1 MKNYAFLL
9 ILALLAI
16 GFTANAQVS
25 GMPTG
30 FITVAPTVSTEAA
43 PVWYNMMATNT
54 DAARINRYMY
64 TDGSVLKTDVFTAPD
79 GITEALQHDKYLW
92 RLEQGVSGANY
103 VVFVN
108 KLTGKKLYADAAIGS
123 NGVISVADNGIE
135 WKMAAA
141 SAVTTGTVAGQYSFN
156 FESAANVYG
165 LRYLNAGDGVTM
177 AWNVLVFN
185 GAGSPAKSSGWFFY
199 PVTATKTVTFAQPEN
214 GSITLTTP
222 NGSLTPSSVASGSAV
237 LVGSVVTLNFTAQP
251 NYYLNALTVNGVD
264 MLSQVVNNSYKLTV
278 NANAVVAAGFGLS
291 TANKTLNADNLV
303 FPNPFVNELTVANK
317 IAGSTMYLYDA
328 TGKQIMSTN
337 EASLNTSSVS
347 KGVYMV
353 RYSTE
358 NGYKMVK
365 VLKK

>member
-1 MKNYAFLL
+1 MKKYYYLLTLAFL
-9 ILALLAI
+9 AF
-16 GFTANAQVS
+16 GFTAKAQVS

-54 DAARINRYMY
+54 DAARVNRYMY
-64 TDGSVLKTDVFTAPD
+64 TDGSVLKTDVFTAPA

-92 RLEQGVSGANY
+92 RLEQGPSGANY

-123 NGVISVADNGIE
+123 NGVIAVADNGIE

-165 LRYLNAGDGVTM
+165 IRYLNAGDGVTM

-199 PVTATKTVTFAQPEN
+199 PVTATKTVSFAQPEN
-214 GSITLTTP
+214 GSIALTTS
-222 NGSLTPSSVASGSAV
+222 NGSLTPSTVTSGSAL
-237 LVGSVVTLNFTAQP
+237 LVGSVVTVNFTAES

-264 MLSQVVNNSYKLTV
+264 MLPQVVNNSYKLTV
-278 NANAVVAAGFGLS
+278 NADAVITAGFGLS
-291 TANKTLNADNLV
+291 TAIKTPDADNSV
-303 FPNPFVNELTVANK
+303 YPNPFVNELVISNK
-317 IAGSTMYLYDA
+317 VAGSTTYMYDA
-328 TGKQIMSTN
+328 TGKKIMSSNDAT
-337 EASLNTSSVS
+337 LNTSSVS
-347 KGVYMV
+347 KGIYMIK
-353 RYSTE
+353 YATE